1 MMRTDTMAA
10 VDRMLHPRTVAV
22 IGASTKEGKLGRL
35 YMDCFVFMGFEKLYP
50 INPNEAEILGHKA
63 YASIKDV
70 PEEIDLALVLA
81 SPGTVLSAVSECA
94 QKGVRGI
101 AIITAGFKEK
111 DEEGRKLEEKI
122 VSLARESG
130 TRVLGPNCI
139 GIYCPS
145 SKLPFPLKPG
155 RESGSVGVVSQSGS
169 FVDVLTWMCT
179 AKGMNF
185 SKAISCGNECDLTVL
200 DFLEYLGEARASLF

>member
-1 MMRTDTMAA
+1 
-10 VDRMLHPRTVAV
+10 
-22 IGASTKEGKLGRL
+22 
-35 YMDCFVFMGFEKLYP
+35 MDCFVFMGFEKLYP

-111 DEEGRKLEEKI
+111 EDEGILTVDRTWMLDESMKAHRLKQVMIPKGWESLLEGFWAESLCSITRIFDNEKGEYHWSKAGI
-122 VSLARESG
+122 DHFRFSDSFCNLGFLKSG
-130 TRVLGPNCI
+130 VAIAI
-139 GIYCPS
+139 GEIEDMKRDAGFKDDPD
-145 SKLPFPLKPG
+145 LKPV
-155 RESGSVGVVSQSGS
+155 EQAPSVGIFQKKFG
-169 FVDVLTWMCT
+169 LQR
-179 AKGMNF
+179 K
-185 SKAISCGNECDLTVL
+185 
-200 DFLEYLGEARASLF
+200 RRRR